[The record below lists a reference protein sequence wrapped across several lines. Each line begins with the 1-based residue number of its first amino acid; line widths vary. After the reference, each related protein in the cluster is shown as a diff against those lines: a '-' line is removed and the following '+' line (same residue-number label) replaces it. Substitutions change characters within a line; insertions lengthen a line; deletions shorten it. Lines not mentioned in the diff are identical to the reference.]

1 MKKLIILLSS
11 IALAACV
18 TGYNPSYRFNEIQ
31 VVNLSGST
39 IEDVSVRVIA
49 SEKAI
54 SCDKVAK
61 NAICEDRFGMRRF
74 PQQGIELSW
83 THPDGNRKS
92 EVLTLKMPV
101 KLQPA
106 TPLRI
111 IMEVNEDG
119 SVNPFFEQDSRV
131 RV

>member
-1 MKKLIILLSS
+1 MKKLIILLSG
-11 IALAACV
+11 IAITACV
-18 TGYNPSYRFNEIQ
+18 TGYNPNYRFNEIQ

-83 THPDGNRKS
+83 THPNGNRKS

-101 KLQPA
+101 TLQPA

-119 SVNPFFEQDSRV
+119 SVNPFFEQDNRV

>member
-11 IALAACV
+11 IATVACA
-18 TGYNPSYRFNEIQ
+18 TGYNPTYRFNEIQ

-39 IEDVSVRVIA
+39 IEDVGVRVID
-49 SEKAI
+49 SEKAL
-54 SCDKVAK
+54 SCSEVAK
-61 NAICEDRFGMRRF
+61 NAICDDRFGMRRF

-92 EVLTLKMPV
+92 EVLTPKIPIT
-101 KLQPA
+101 LQPS

-111 IMEVNEDG
+111 VMEVNEDG
-119 SVNPFFEQDSRV
+119 SVNPFFEQESRGP
-131 RV
+131 R